1 MSEKPNIL
9 FIVEGERLEPE
20 VINRMAE
27 VYGLR
32 CDISSVC
39 TNIHILYQ
47 QLKQDDGYSDVI
59 PVLQEIL
66 RSRLASLETLTPSA
80 ELKRKIARTRDD
92 LAKLNHTFASFYLVF
107 DSELHHRSNDSLAP
121 LDVIENNVAELKEML
136 EFFDNE
142 TDQGKLYVN
151 YPMMESYRDC
161 DDFFDASYRDRLV
174 SLDILFGGT
183 PSKGYKSLVASRRL
197 ANVRNQHI
205 SQEQFNR
212 LTCMN
217 VFKLNWMKNHLWQK
231 PNYDDFLKIAQQES
245 ILELEHDSCRS
256 LNAVAVLNTLLFF
269 IIDYKGQVLYE
280 NEICP

>member
-92 LAKLNHTFASFYLVF
+92 LAKLNHTFASFI
-107 DSELHHRSNDSLAP
+107 SCS
-121 LDVIENNVAELKEML
+121 
-136 EFFDNE
+136 
-142 TDQGKLYVN
+142 TVN
-151 YPMMESYRDC
+151 CTTVPTTV
-161 DDFFDASYRDRLV
+161 L
-174 SLDILFGGT
+174 
-183 PSKGYKSLVASRRL
+183 
-197 ANVRNQHI
+197 
-205 SQEQFNR
+205 
-212 LTCMN
+212 
-217 VFKLNWMKNHLWQK
+217 HLWMSSK
-231 PNYDDFLKIAQQES
+231 IMSPN
-245 ILELEHDSCRS
+245 
-256 LNAVAVLNTLLFF
+256 
-269 IIDYKGQVLYE
+269 
-280 NEICP
+280 